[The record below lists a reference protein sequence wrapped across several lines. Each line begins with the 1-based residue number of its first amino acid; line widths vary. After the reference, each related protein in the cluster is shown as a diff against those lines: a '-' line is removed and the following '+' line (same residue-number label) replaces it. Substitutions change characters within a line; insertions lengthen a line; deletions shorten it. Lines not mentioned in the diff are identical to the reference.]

1 MGLNEDNFRRE
12 IVEAGRR
19 LYEKGLVCATDGN
32 LSARLSDREILVT
45 PSGVCKGHMTED
57 MLSKF
62 DIDGNLLESTLEPSS
77 EAKLHLMIYKRSP
90 KVGAVCHAHPP
101 VASTFA
107 AAGVA
112 LDKMFL
118 LESVMLLGV
127 IPVAP
132 YAPPGSA
139 QLAESAAR
147 YADEYN
153 GALLE
158 HHGAVAWG
166 GSVAQALHRMER
178 IEHTASVMMYSKM
191 MGFTRTLNKEANI

>member
-1 MGLNEDNFRRE
+1 MGLSEDALRRE

-19 LYEKGLVCATDGN
+19 LYENGLVCATDGN

-62 DIDGNLLESTLEPSS
+62 DIDGNLLEHTLAPSS
-77 EAKLHLMIYKRSP
+77 EAKLHLAIYRRNP
-90 KVGAVCHAHPP
+90 KIRAVCHAHPL

-107 AAGVA
+107 AANVA
-112 LDKMFL
+112 LDQMFL
-118 LESVMLLGV
+118 LESVMFLGV

-132 YAPPGSA
+132 YAPPGSIE
-139 QLAESAAR
+139 LAEGAAQ
-147 YADEYN
+147 YALEYN

-166 GSVAQALHRMER
+166 DSVTQALHHMER
-178 IEHTASVMMYSKM
+178 IEHTANVMMYSKM
-191 MGFTRTLNKEANI
+191 MGFTRTLNKEANT